1 MTPQRY
7 TQVKSLFQLVL
18 DQPADQRQ
26 LFLEKACG
34 ADRELYLEVRSL
46 LLADST
52 ADNFLSRPAVTPVS
66 QILAEAARDTEQ
78 PPPSHIGP
86 YAIQRQ
92 LGTGGMGTVY
102 LASRADQ
109 HYSKLVA
116 LKVIRHGME
125 QDRIVQRFRRERQIV
140 ASLDHPNIARL
151 LDGGAAEDGRPY
163 FVMEYVEGLP
173 IDTYC
178 DQRKLSTEDR
188 LRLFCT
194 VCAAV
199 HYAHQN
205 LVVHRDLK
213 PGNILVKPDGVTK
226 LLDFGIAKIL
236 SPEPSTP
243 TEHTATSMRLMTPQY
258 ASPEQL
264 RGEPVTT
271 VSDVYLLGIILYE
284 LLTGHRPYR
293 SNDKPTLEHL
303 YAMTAAEPEPPSAAL
318 SRLTDSPT
326 PDGNNHITKNPY
338 IVSSTRE
345 SSPQTLKRKLRGDL
359 DAIVLKA
366 LRRNPAD
373 RYQSAAQ
380 LADDLRRYLARE
392 PVSALPE
399 NPLYRIRLFLARN
412 RAIAATVA
420 AAVTLVLLFA
430 VVAAWQ
436 ARTAR
441 LQRDLATR
449 RFEEVRQVANSF
461 LFEIHDSIA
470 DLPGTPP
477 ARRLLAAKAVAYL
490 TNLSRESTP
499 DPHIPS
505 ELAAAWIRL
514 GHLQGNPNHPNLGD
528 LAAARRSYQAAL
540 QLLRSQ
546 PAPRPLDLAAALD
559 GTGDLDAIV
568 GDSINAHKNYSA
580 ARELLEANSAPP
592 STRARNYQNLAAVL
606 AAIGQPQEALTLARH
621 ANDLAA
627 KSNNQ
632 RLQSTAKARLA
643 AVQSQLG
650 LHSQAQQSFAA
661 ALELAE
667 RLSETHP
674 SPLSQRDL
682 SSLLADLATFE
693 RSHNDPQN
701 AVHQQRSLTLRRALA
716 AADPHN
722 LQAQRDLAYAY
733 LQQTDAASLRLA
745 RDLFDQQ
752 LNRDPQNP
760 MAQRDAALAYQ
771 ALGDSLLTSSQI
783 LQGVENYRRFLQLAQ
798 QWQATESSNPYANHL
813 LAVAYLKLS
822 QALPKLADHAG
833 ALDSLR
839 RAVSLLDDLVQKQ
852 PPSPV
857 FRRDRAHAYLLLG
870 RQLLTTK
877 SAPALPYLTQAK
889 TQFESLTAANQL
901 PPEDRAL
908 LGELTAALALASSTP
923 Q

>member
-26 LFLEKACG
+26 QFLEKACG
-34 ADRELYLEVRSL
+34 ADRDLYLEVRSL

-52 ADNFLSRPAVTPVS
+52 ADNFLSQPALTPVS
-66 QILAEAARDTEQ
+66 QILADAARETEQ

-163 FVMEYVEGLP
+163 FVMEYVEGIP

-178 DQRKLSTEDR
+178 DERKLSTEDR
-188 LRLFCT
+188 LRLFST

-236 SPEPSTP
+236 SPDPSTP

-284 LLTGHRPYR
+284 LLTGHRPHP
-293 SNDKPTLEHL
+293 SHDNLTLEHL

-326 PDGNNHITKNPY
+326 PDGRRHITKNPY
-338 IVSSTRE
+338 LVSSTRE
-345 SSPQTLKRKLRGDL
+345 SSPQTLKRKLRGEL

-412 RAIAATVA
+412 RAIAATVT
-420 AAVTLVLLFA
+420 AAVTVVLLFA

-441 LQRDLATR
+441 LQRDLAAH

-461 LFEIHDSIA
+461 LFEVHDSIA

-477 ARRLLAAKAVAYL
+477 ARRLLAAKAVTYL
-490 TNLSRESTP
+490 TNLSQESTR
-499 DPHIPS
+499 DPHLQS

-514 GHLQGNPNHPNLGD
+514 GHLQGNPNHPNLGNLPD
-528 LAAARRSYQAAL
+528 ARRSYGSALEILQA
-540 QLLRSQ
+540 Q
-546 PAPRPLDLAAALD
+546 PAPRPLDLAAAHQGLADIDLAAGNLITAQHHYSRARQILD
-559 GTGDLDAIV
+559 TQ
-568 GDSINAHKNYSA
+568 
-580 ARELLEANSAPP
+580 SAPP
-592 STRARNYQNLAAVL
+592 PARAANYQNLAAAQAAAGRPQDALPLARQAHNL
-606 AAIGQPQEALTLARH
+606 AAPAGQP
-621 ANDLAA
+621 
-627 KSNNQ
+627 
-632 RLQSTAKARLA
+632 RLLSTAKARLGA
-643 AVQSQLG
+643 IETQLG
-650 LHSQAQQSFAA
+650 LHAQARQTLAA
-661 ALELAE
+661 AYQIAE
-667 RLSETHP
+667 HLNETRP
-674 SPLSQRDL
+674 SAIHQRDL
-682 SSLLADLATFE
+682 AVVLAELANLERLL
-693 RSHNDPQN
+693 HDPQ
-701 AVHQQRSLTLRRALA
+701 AAPHQQRSLTLHRTLA
-716 AADPHN
+716 ASDPAN
-722 LQAQRDLAYAY
+722 LQAQRELAYAY
-733 LQQTDAASLRLA
+733 LHETDPTILRQA
-745 RDLFDQQ
+745 CDIFNQQ
-752 LNRDPQNP
+752 LTRAPQSG
-760 MAQRDAALAYQ
+760 MAQRDAALAHQ
-771 ALGDSLLTSSQI
+771 RLGDSQLAANQI
-783 LQGVENYRRFLQLAQ
+783 LQAVENYRRFLQLAQ
-798 QWQATESSNPYANHL
+798 QWQASESTNPYANNL
-813 LAVAYLKLS
+813 LATAHLKLS

-839 RAVSLLDDLVQKQ
+839 RAVTLLDDLSQKA

-870 RQLLTTK
+870 RHLLTTK

-889 TQFESLTAANQL
+889 TQFESLAAANQL
-901 PPEDRAL
+901 TTEDRPL
-908 LGELTAALALASSTP
+908 LGELDAALALARSRP
-923 Q
+923 F

>member
-7 TQVKSLFQLVL
+7 TQIKSLFQLVL
-18 DQPADQRQ
+18 DHPPDQRQ
-26 LFLEKACG
+26 QFLEKACG
-34 ADRELYLEVRSL
+34 ADRELYLEVRN
-46 LLADST
+46 LLA
-52 ADNFLSRPAVTPVS
+52 ADAAGNDFLSHPAITPVS
-66 QILAEAARDTEQ
+66 KILEDATRDSDQ

-86 YAIQRQ
+86 YAIQRP

-102 LASRADQ
+102 LASRSDQ

-116 LKVIRHGME
+116 LKVIRRGME

-163 FVMEYVEGLP
+163 FVMEYVEGHP

-188 LRLFCT
+188 IRLFCT

-236 SPEPSTP
+236 SPDPATP

-293 SNDKPTLEHL
+293 SDENITLEHL
-303 YAMTAAEPEPPSAAL
+303 YAMTATEPEPPSAAL

-326 PDGNNHITKNPY
+326 PDGRRHITKNPY

-345 SSPQTLKRKLRGDL
+345 SSPQTLQRKLRGEL

-380 LADDLRRYLARE
+380 LADDLRHYLAGE
-392 PVSALPE
+392 AVSAVPE
-399 NPLYRIRLFLARN
+399 NPLYRLRLYLARN
-412 RAIAATVA
+412 RTIAATIA
-420 AAVTLVLLFA
+420 AALSLVLLFA
-430 VVAAWQ
+430 FLAAWQ

-441 LQRDLATR
+441 LQRDLAAR

-461 LFEIHDSIA
+461 LFEIHDSIV

-490 TNLSRESTP
+490 TNLSRESTR
-499 DPHIPS
+499 DPNMQS

-514 GHLQGNPNHPNLGD
+514 GHLQGNPHHPNLGD
-528 LAAARRSYQAAL
+528 LAAARRSYQTAL
-540 QLLRSQ
+540 EILRSQ
-546 PAPRPLDLAAALD
+546 TTPRPLDLAAALE
-559 GTGDLDAIV
+559 GTGDLDATA
-568 GDSINAHKNYSA
+568 GNSAHALKNYSD
-580 ARELLEANSAPP
+580 ARQLLEANSAPP
-592 STRARNYQNLAAVL
+592 TAQARNYQNLAAIL
-606 AAIGQPQEALTLARH
+606 AAAGRPKEALTLARQ
-621 ANDLAA
+621 ATNLAA
-627 KSNNQ
+627 RTNNQ
-632 RLQSTAKARLA
+632 RLQSTTQARLA

-650 LHSQAQQSFAA
+650 LHAEAEQSFAA
-661 ALELAE
+661 ALDLAE
-667 RLSETHP
+667 RLNQTRP

-682 SSLLADLATFE
+682 SFLLADLATCE
-693 RSHNDPQN
+693 RAHNNPHT
-701 AVHQQRSLTLRRALA
+701 AVHQQRSLSLRRTLA
-716 AADPHN
+716 AADPRN
-722 LQAQRDLAYAY
+722 VQAQRELAYAY
-733 LQQTDAASLRLA
+733 LQQTDPSSLHQA

-752 LNRDPQNP
+752 LQGDPQNP
-760 MAQRDAALAYQ
+760 IAQRDAALAYQ
-771 ALGDSLLTSSQI
+771 TLGDSLLASSQI
-783 LQGVENYRRFLQLAQ
+783 LQAVEHYRRSLQLAQ
-798 QWQATESSNPYANHL
+798 QSQTTDRTNLYANQL
-813 LAVAYLKLS
+813 LAAAHLKLS
-822 QALPKLADHAG
+822 QALPKLADPTG
-833 ALDSLR
+833 ALASLR
-839 RAVSLLDDLVQKQ
+839 RAVSLLDDLVQKD
-852 PPSPV
+852 PTSPA

-870 RQLLTTK
+870 RHLLNTK
-877 SAPALPYLTQAK
+877 AAPALPALTQAK
-889 TQFESLTAANQL
+889 TDLDALAGSGVLNPA
-901 PPEDRAL
+901 DRPL
-908 LGELTAALALASSTP
+908 LAELTAALELARSNAF
-923 Q
+923 

>member
-18 DQPADQRQ
+18 DQPADQRPH
-26 LFLEKACG
+26 FLEKACG

-52 ADNFLSRPAVTPVS
+52 ADNFLSEPAVTPVS
-66 QILAEAARDTEQ
+66 QILAEAARETDQ

-125 QDRIVQRFRRERQIV
+125 QDRIIHRFRRERQIV

-163 FVMEYVEGLP
+163 FVMEYVEGVP

-178 DQRKLSTEDR
+178 DERKLSTEDR
-188 LRLFCT
+188 LCLFCT

-236 SPEPSTP
+236 SPDPSTP

-293 SNDKPTLEHL
+293 SNDALTLEHL

-318 SRLTDSPT
+318 SRLTDSTT
-326 PDGNNHITKNPY
+326 PDGRCHITKNPY

-345 SSPQTLKRKLRGDL
+345 SSPQDLKRKLRGEL

-366 LRRNPAD
+366 LRRNPTE

-380 LADDLRRYLARE
+380 LADDLRRFLARE
-392 PVSALPE
+392 PVSAVPE
-399 NPLYRIRLFLARN
+399 NPLYRVRLFLTRN

-420 AAVTLVLLFA
+420 AALTLVLLFA
-430 VVAAWQ
+430 IVAAWQ

-441 LQRDLATR
+441 LQRDLAAR

-461 LFEIHDSIA
+461 LFEVHDSIA
-470 DLPGTPP
+470 DLPGTAP
-477 ARRLLAAKAVAYL
+477 ARRLLATKAVAYL
-490 TNLSRESTP
+490 ANLSRESTR
-499 DPHIPS
+499 DTNIQS

-514 GHLQGNPNHPNLGD
+514 GHLQGNPHHPNLGD
-528 LAAARRSYQAAL
+528 IAAARRSYQTAL
-540 QLLRSQ
+540 QILRTQ
-546 PAPRPLDLAAALD
+546 PAPRPLDLAAALE
-559 GTGDLDAIV
+559 GTGDLDATA
-568 GDSINAHKNYSA
+568 GDSANAHKNYSE
-580 ARELLEANSAPP
+580 ARQLLEANSAPLNA
-592 STRARNYQNLAAVL
+592 RAGNYQNLAAVL
-606 AAIGQPQEALTLARH
+606 AATGRPQEALTLARH

-627 KSNNQ
+627 KSGHQ
-632 RLQSTAKARLA
+632 RLQSTAMARLA

-650 LHSQAQQSFAA
+650 LQAQAKQSFAA

-667 RLSETHP
+667 RLNQTHP
-674 SPLSQRDL
+674 SPLSQRHL
-682 SSLLADLATFE
+682 SFLLADLATFE
-693 RSHNDPQN
+693 RAHNDPQS
-701 AVHQQRSLTLRRALA
+701 AVHQQRSLTLRRTLA
-716 AADPHN
+716 AADPRN
-722 LQAQRDLAYAY
+722 IQAQRDLAYAY
-733 LQQTDAASLRLA
+733 LQQTDPASLRQA

-752 LNRDPQNP
+752 LHHDPHNP

-771 ALGDSLLTSSQI
+771 ALGNSLLADNQI
-783 LQGVENYRRFLQLAQ
+783 VQAVEHYRRSLQLAQ
-798 QWQATESSNPYANHL
+798 QWQAADITNLYAHQL
-813 LAVAYLKLS
+813 LAAAHVKLS
-822 QALPKLADHAG
+822 QALPKLAAPAD
-833 ALDSLR
+833 ALASLR
-839 RAVSLLDDLVQKQ
+839 RAVTLLDDLVQKQ
-852 PPSPV
+852 PTSPP

-870 RQLLTTK
+870 RHLLTTK
-877 SAPALPYLTQAK
+877 TAPALPHLIQAK
-889 TQFESLTAANQL
+889 TQFDALAAS
-901 PPEDRAL
+901 
-908 LGELTAALALASSTP
+908 GELNAEDQPLLAELTVALELARSTAF
-923 Q
+923 